1 MKKVALFARVSTID
15 KQEYERQISDLTKAI
30 KLDGYTE
37 DQIEIFAEKV
47 SGYKKNE
54 ERPELTRLFR
64 LVENDNKSFEA
75 IYVTEVSRLG
85 RNPRLTKDTIEKFC
99 DLKIPIKISNPS
111 LCTLNPDGSRNN
123 FVAIMLSI
131 AIEFS
136 DIEAKIMKNRM
147 KSGKRQRVVDGK
159 FSTPNNPY
167 GYSTDKK
174 GFIIIDEDEAEIIKM
189 IFDKYNDGVGARVI
203 AQTLNEMNVPTKFNK
218 TRVDKVM
225 KFNGEHTPTAGK
237 DIIWSDTVIFQI
249 LKNTIYIGER
259 KYKTV
264 DAIIEIIDGKKVVIT
279 PAEYD
284 YVKTPAIITK
294 EQFDICT
301 ELRTTKTDRQF
312 FGKHEYLLKDMM
324 RCGVCGRKY
333 MGRYIPKKDKV
344 YICTSKLKK
353 GQACGNS
360 SINISLIESVI
371 FDQVSKTDA
380 LIKYLDNPNDI
391 LKKIKKEIQLLEQL
405 LKNEINELSSK
416 KKQLENLIVTIS
428 KSSNPNFE
436 YFKKIDNELNTGIKS
451 INEKIRAIQKEIF
464 SKKTTIV
471 NYNQELAT
479 KEMFIK
485 AKEDRTE
492 LTSILKQFIDK
503 ILINTVDKNY
513 ILVNVFIKLK
523 GVTLN
528 TTLKLFIYSRGVR
541 SFGGQKEK
549 IYKYLALTKMVNEP
563 VYNFE
568 NKLMVDC
575 SEIFEELK
583 SIIKYA
589 ENDNVNIYPHK
600 IITIPKENWIHIDK
614 LI

>member
-1 MKKVALFARVSTID
+1 MKKVALFARVSTLD
-15 KQEYERQISDLTKAI
+15 NQEYDRQITDLTKVI
-30 KLDGYTE
+30 LTDGYTK

-54 ERPELTRLFR
+54 DRPELSRLFNM
-64 LVENDNKSFEA
+64 VEKDSKSIA
-75 IYVTEVSRLG
+75 GIYVTEVSRLG
-85 RNPRLTKDTIEKFC
+85 RNPRITKDIIERFC
-99 DLKIPIKISNPS
+99 ELKIPIKISNPT
-111 LCTLNPDGSRNN
+111 LCTLNTDGSRNN

-136 DIEAKIMKNRM
+136 DIESKTMKTRM

-167 GYSTDKK
+167 GYTNDNN
-174 GFIIIDEDEAEIIKM
+174 GFVIIDEDESEIIKM
-189 IFDKYNDGVGARVI
+189 IFDKYQEGIGAKVI
-203 AQTLNEMNVPTKFNK
+203 AQTLNEMNIPTKFNK
-218 TRVDKVM
+218 TRTNKVM
-225 KFNGEHTPTAGK
+225 KFNGEHTPTAGE

-249 LKNTIYIGER
+249 LKNTIYYGKR

-264 DAIIEIIDGKKVVIT
+264 DAVTEIVDDKKVIIT

-284 YVKTPAIITK
+284 YVDTPAIISK
-294 EQFDICT
+294 EQFDLCT

-312 FGKHEYLLKDMM
+312 FGKHEYLLKNLM
-324 RCGVCGRKY
+324 RCGVCGKKY
-333 MGRYIPKKDKV
+333 MGRYIPTKDKV

-371 FDQVSKTDA
+371 FDQISKTDA
-380 LIKYLDNPNDI
+380 LIKYLDNPNDVLI
-391 LKKIKKEIQLLEQL
+391 KIKEELQQLEQL
-405 LKNEINELSSK
+405 LKNEK
-416 KKQLENLIVTIS
+416 KKVSNKEKQLKNLIVAMS

-436 YFKKIDNELNTGIKS
+436 HFTKLDKEINISIKS
-451 INEKIRAIQKEIF
+451 INEKIRNIQKDIF

-471 NYNQELAT
+471 NYDQELAT
-479 KEMFIK
+479 KEMFTK
-485 AKEDRTE
+485 AKENRTE

-503 ILINTVDKNY
+503 IIINTIDRNY

-523 GVTLN
+523 GVVLK

-549 IYKYLALTKMVNEP
+549 IYKYMALTKMVNEP

-568 NKLMVDC
+568 NKLMVEC

-589 ENDNVNIYPHK
+589 ENDKVNMYEHK
-600 IITIPKENWIHIDK
+600 IVIIPKENWIHIN
-614 LI
+614 